1 MLDIVKREHF
11 RVERAVVVNFD
22 NRAAALS
29 MAFVDA
35 LICKI
40 IDAHTVVDGFYAGV
54 ADYSPF
60 VLHDLPIAFGG
71 LRSSIETFSTEV
83 PVLSIVDLSA
93 SALSVMNGQ
102 LMTDAA
108 GYSDYVAQAVL
119 NAMNVIRLKN
129 DASVDMSNGV
139 RDWEWIEG

>member
-1 MLDIVKREHF
+1 MWRE
-11 RVERAVVVNFD
+11 RVRRRKANRRAFLQSITTGD
-22 NRAAALS
+22 
-29 MAFVDA
+29 
-35 LICKI
+35 KI

-71 LRSSIETFSTEV
+71 LRSSIETFSTEF

-108 GYSDYVAQAVL
+108 GYSDYVVQAVL

-129 DASVDMSNGV
+129 SASVDMSNGV
-139 RDWEWIEG
+139 RDWEWSDG